1 MFSNPGRKAVPKMG
15 MVAGKR
21 AAFHK
26 QDTRQKISYSPQALS
41 VVYWSS
47 CIISLEENSD

>member
-1 MFSNPGRKAVPKMG
+1 MLSNPGRKAVPKMG

-21 AAFHK
+21 AAFHE